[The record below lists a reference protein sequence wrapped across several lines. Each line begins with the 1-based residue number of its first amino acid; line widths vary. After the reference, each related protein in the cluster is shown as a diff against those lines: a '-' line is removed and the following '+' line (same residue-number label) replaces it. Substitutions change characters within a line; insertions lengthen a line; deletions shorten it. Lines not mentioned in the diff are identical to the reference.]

1 MNENMS
7 EITERMFAT
16 ATIDDP
22 VFARQLYLDI
32 ESSLPINVRI
42 NEIGFQA
49 LKEQSVYLAEPDTV
63 YEMDTMFY
71 AGDMAGIL
79 CSMSA
84 KDAEVSSSD
93 QGDQD
98 NQESKALVMSLTQL
112 RVETSHPLAAKIR
125 EYQKMR
131 SMRLAIANSGR
142 TLKPIKSK
150 KNKKGFGS

>member
-1 MNENMS
+1 MHENMS

-22 VFARQLYLDI
+22 VFARQLFLDM

-63 YEMDTMFY
+63 YEMDTVFY

-79 CSMSA
+79 CSINA

-98 NQESKALVMSLTQL
+98 NQESKALVMSLTHL

-125 EYQKMR
+125 EYQKIR

-150 KNKKGFGS
+150 RNKKGFGS

>member
-1 MNENMS
+1 MNENID
-7 EITERMFAT
+7 ELTERMFAT

-22 VFARQLYLDI
+22 VFARQLFLDMK
-32 ESSLPINVRI
+32 SSLPINVRI

-49 LKEQSVYLAEPDTV
+49 LKEQGVYLSELDAV
-63 YEMDTMFY
+63 YEMNTVFY
-71 AGDMAGIL
+71 AGDMAGIF
-79 CSMSA
+79 CSINA

-98 NQESKALVMSLTQL
+98 DQKSKALVMSLTHL

-125 EYQKMR
+125 EYQKIR

>member
-1 MNENMS
+1 MNENID
-7 EITERMFAT
+7 ELTERMFAT

-22 VFARQLYLDI
+22 VFARQLFLDMK
-32 ESSLPINVRI
+32 SSLPINVRI

-63 YEMDTMFY
+63 YTMDKVFY
-71 AGDMAGIL
+71 AGDMAGIF
-79 CSMSA
+79 CSINA
-84 KDAEVSSSD
+84 KDAEASRSD

-98 NQESKALVMSLTQL
+98 DQKSKALVMSLTHL

-125 EYQKMR
+125 EYQKIR

-150 KNKKGFGS
+150 RNKKGFGS

>member
-22 VFARQLYLDI
+22 VFARQLFLDM

-63 YEMDTMFY
+63 YEMDTVFY

-79 CSMSA
+79 CSINA

-98 NQESKALVMSLTQL
+98 NQESKALVMSLTHL

-125 EYQKMR
+125 EYQKLR

-150 KNKKGFGS
+150 RNKKGFGS

>member
-1 MNENMS
+1 MNENID
-7 EITERMFAT
+7 ELTERMFAT

-22 VFARQLYLDI
+22 VFARQLFLDM

-49 LKEQSVYLAEPDTV
+49 LKEQGVYLADTNTV
-63 YEMDTMFY
+63 YEMDKVFY

-84 KDAEVSSSD
+84 KDAEVSNSD
-93 QGDQD
+93 QDDQD
-98 NQESKALVMSLTQL
+98 DQKSKPLVMSLTHL
-112 RVETSHPLAAKIR
+112 RIETSHPLAAKIR
-125 EYQKMR
+125 EYQKIR

-142 TLKPIKSK
+142 TLKPVKSK
-150 KNKKGFGS
+150 KNKKGFGA

>member
-1 MNENMS
+1 MNENID

-22 VFARQLYLDI
+22 VFARQLFLDMK
-32 ESSLPINVRI
+32 SSLPINVRI

-79 CSMSA
+79 CSISA

-93 QGDQD
+93 QDDQK
-98 NQESKALVMSLTQL
+98 SKALVMSLTHL
-112 RVETSHPLAAKIR
+112 RIETSHPLAAKIR
-125 EYQKMR
+125 EYQKIR

-150 KNKKGFGS
+150 KSKKGFGV